1 MCVLQG
7 VGNLRNLHDVV
18 VAVEDDVVV
27 FFVNVWNLII
37 ELQSFIVG
45 TQAHV
50 CVVIIAIH
58 VVTPMRQWSS
68 FSIAARAFYQSIRLM

>member
-1 MCVLQG
+1 MLQG
-7 VGNLRNLHDVV
+7 VGNLRSLHEVM
-18 VAVEDDVVV
+18 VAVEDDGVA
-27 FFVNVWNLII
+27 FFVDVWKLIM

-50 CVVIIAIH
+50 CVAIIAIH